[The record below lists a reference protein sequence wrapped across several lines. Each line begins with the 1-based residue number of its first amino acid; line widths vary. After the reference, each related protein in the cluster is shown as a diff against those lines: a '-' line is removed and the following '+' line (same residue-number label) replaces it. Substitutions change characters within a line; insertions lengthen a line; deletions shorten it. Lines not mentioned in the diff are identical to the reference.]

1 MMRRRGTILVV
12 LSLVLAAFAA
22 WAANAWVTQRLNTS
36 PDEAG
41 DVAVVAALEIP
52 YGTKIEGRH
61 LKTITM
67 PLGSRP
73 DNAFAETAAVEGKVS
88 TALIARNEL
97 IVASRLAEHESG
109 STLAALVQSN
119 MRAITVRV
127 DDVVGVAGFLLPGN
141 RVDVLATRMDR
152 SSRRATS
159 ETILRNIK
167 VLAVDQTA
175 ATDQNEPVIVRAVT
189 LEMLPPQAETLV
201 KAREEGSIQL
211 ALRNPFETEV
221 VAEKP
226 KVEKVAK
233 PKVVVAAKPRWVPS
247 KVTVIR
253 GTNVDNVKP
262 KI

>member
-1 MMRRRGTILVV
+1 MRRRGTVLVV
-12 LSLVLAAFAA
+12 LSLLLAGFAA
-22 WAANAWVTQRLNTS
+22 WAANAWVTERLSAS
-36 PDEAG
+36 PDESG
-41 DVAVVAALEIP
+41 DIAVVAALEIP

-61 LKTITM
+61 LKTIKM

-73 DNAFAETAAVEGKVS
+73 DNAFSDVAEVEGKVS
-88 TALIARNEL
+88 TAVIARNEL
-97 IVASRLAEHESG
+97 IVASRLAAHETG
-109 STLAALVQSN
+109 STLAALVQAN

-141 RVDVLATRMDR
+141 RVDVLATRLDR
-152 SSRRATS
+152 GSRRATS

-175 ATDQNEPVIVRAVT
+175 STDQNDPVIVRAVT
-189 LEMLPPQAETLV
+189 LEMMPAQAETLV

-211 ALRNPFETEV
+211 ALRNPLDEV
-221 VAEKP
+221 VEEPKVEP
-226 KVEKVAK
+226 KVEK
-233 PKVVVAAKPRWVPS
+233 PRPVVASRPRPAPIP

-253 GTNVDNVKP
+253 GTSINNVKP